1 MCSASIPPR
10 SHILNHPSYFRTLP
24 IPLFLSPHFKTGH
37 HTLGS
42 QSSYANPPPQYSL
55 SSIWSLLVSSR
66 RPLPCHDTYC
76 FLCEIFSQYH
86 HRATVLQPLM
96 ALNLVLLG
104 YDLNVKCSSQ
114 AFVFEPLPP
123 SRQRC
128 LGMLWNLWD
137 TGPRPL
143 EATLDG
149 YSLALTQRADSRLVW
164 PLHKKLGHMLLSSW
178 TPPGLALCDGLKL
191 WTNISTFSM
200 TRFC

>member
-1 MCSASIPPR
+1 MP
-10 SHILNHPSYFRTLP
+10 T
-24 IPLFLSPHFKTGH
+24 
-37 HTLGS
+37 
-42 QSSYANPPPQYSL
+42 PPPQYSL